1 MSNLKQLE
9 QELFIA
15 RKFNL
20 GAREINKLENLIE
33 IEKAKIQ
40 NKKGE
45 HKKMGFRKLLAWI
58 ISIILMASYSYL
70 QADII
75 KVKVV
80 KPKKSKTE
88 QRKESDKKKSKQTKS
103 TNAKRSGKMKGNY
116 QVLIGDE

>member
-9 QELFIA
+9 QELVIA
-15 RKFNL
+15 KKFNL
-20 GAREINKLENLIE
+20 GAREINKLESLIE
-33 IEKAKIQ
+33 NEKAKMQ

-45 HKKMGFRKLLAWI
+45 HRKLLAWI

-70 QADII
+70 QAEIV

-88 QRKESDKKKSKQTKS
+88 QRKDPDKKEVETDKEHECEKERLLCQ
-103 TNAKRSGKMKGNY
+103 R
-116 QVLIGDE
+116 

>member
-1 MSNLKQLE
+1 MSNLRQLE

-20 GAREINKLENLIE
+20 GAREINKLESLIE
-33 IEKAKIQ
+33 NEKEKMQ

-45 HKKMGFRKLLAWI
+45 HWKMKLRKLLAWVI
-58 ISIILMASYSYL
+58 GIILMASYSYL

-75 KVKVV
+75 KVKIV

-88 QRKESDKKKSKQTKS
+88 QRKDSEKKEVETDKEHECEKERLLCQ
-103 TNAKRSGKMKGNY
+103 
-116 QVLIGDE
+116 Q

>member
-15 RKFNL
+15 KKFNL
-20 GAREINKLENLIE
+20 GAREINKLESLIE
-33 IEKAKIQ
+33 NEKAKMQ
-40 NKKGE
+40 NKKGDN
-45 HKKMGFRKLLAWI
+45 KKMKLRTLLAWI
-58 ISIILMASYSYL
+58 IGIILMASYSYL

-88 QRKESDKKKSKQTKS
+88 QRKDSDKKEVETDKEHECKNRSKKWNERKQ
-103 TNAKRSGKMKGNY
+103 AKN
-116 QVLIGDE
+116 

>member
-33 IEKAKIQ
+33 NEKAKMQ
-40 NKKGE
+40 NKKGDN
-45 HKKMGFRKLLAWI
+45 KKMKLRKLLAWI
-58 ISIILMASYSYL
+58 IGIILMASYSYL

-88 QRKESDKKKSKQTKS
+88 QRKESEKKEVETDKEHECEKERLLCQ
-103 TNAKRSGKMKGNY
+103 
-116 QVLIGDE
+116 Q

>member
-1 MSNLKQLE
+1 MDYLVVFLIGAGVGIFANNKIVS
-9 QELFIA
+9 I
-15 RKFNL
+15 RK
-20 GAREINKLENLIE
+20 
-33 IEKAKIQ
+33 EKAKIQ

-45 HKKMGFRKLLAWI
+45 HKKMGFRELLAWI

-88 QRKESDKKKSKQTKS
+88 QRKDSDKKEVETDKEHECKNRSKKWNERKQ
-103 TNAKRSGKMKGNY
+103 AKN
-116 QVLIGDE
+116 

>member
-9 QELFIA
+9 QELVIA
-15 RKFNL
+15 KKFNL
-20 GAREINKLENLIE
+20 GAREINKLESLIE
-33 IEKAKIQ
+33 NEKAKIQ

-45 HKKMGFRKLLAWI
+45 HKKMGFSKLLAWI

-70 QADII
+70 QAEIV

-88 QRKESDKKKSKQTKS
+88 QRKESEKKEVETDKEHECEKERLLCQ
-103 TNAKRSGKMKGNY
+103 
-116 QVLIGDE
+116 Q

>member
-1 MSNLKQLE
+1 MNNLRQLE
-9 QELFIA
+9 QELVITK
-15 RKFNL
+15 KFNL

-33 IEKAKIQ
+33 NEKAKIQ

-45 HKKMGFRKLLAWI
+45 HKKMGFSKLLAWI

-80 KPKKSKTE
+80 KTKKSKSE
-88 QRKESDKKKSKQTKS
+88 QKKDSDKKENEADKEHEGEKERFLCQ
-103 TNAKRSGKMKGNY
+103 
-116 QVLIGDE
+116 Q

>member
-15 RKFNL
+15 KRFNL
-20 GAREINKLENLIE
+20 GAREINKLESLIE
-33 IEKAKIQ
+33 NEKAKMQ
-40 NKKGE
+40 NKKGDN
-45 HKKMGFRKLLAWI
+45 KKMKLGKLLAWI

-75 KVKVV
+75 KVKVI

-88 QRKESDKKKSKQTKS
+88 LGMKNGTNESK
-103 TNAKRSGKMKGNY
+103 
-116 QVLIGDE
+116 